1 MLVTACLQ
9 QMIAERASGQPNR
22 ISVIPKHKKDVK
34 KTAEEKA
41 LALYETESYFVS
53 NLWHILLCTE

>member
-9 QMIAERASGQPNR
+9 QMIAERASEQPNR

-41 LALYETESYFVS
+41 LALYA
-53 NLWHILLCTE
+53 

>member
-9 QMIAERASGQPNR
+9 QMIAERASEKPNR
-22 ISVIPKHKKDVK
+22 ISVIPKHKEDVK

-41 LALYETESYFVS
+41 LALYETRVLFCE
-53 NLWHILLCTE
+53 